1 MITVFGGSQC
11 GPRDREY
18 EEAHEVGRLLA
29 EAGYVVCTGG
39 YQGTMAAASQGA
51 FEAGGVVVGVTMA
64 QLTSRVNDYLTET
77 RPTQDFYGRLQALIV
92 DSAGFIVLRGGIGT
106 LVELT
111 LVWNKLTTHILSP
124 RPLVLVGRNTWGPWL
139 DACAATLA
147 VEPKHLEYLTV
158 VETPAEAVAA
168 IVAAKPGRDDSLGTA
183 QERRN

>member
-1 MITVFGGSQC
+1 MISVFGGSQC

-39 YQGTMAAASQGA
+39 YQGAMAAASQGA
-51 FEAGGVVVGVTMA
+51 FEAGGSVVGVTMA

-124 RPLVLVGRNTWGPWL
+124 RPLVLVGRDTWGPWL

-147 VEPKHLEYLTV
+147 VEPKHLEYLTL

-168 IVAAKPGRDDSLGTA
+168 IVAAKPGKGDSSGTDPA
-183 QERRN
+183 RRN